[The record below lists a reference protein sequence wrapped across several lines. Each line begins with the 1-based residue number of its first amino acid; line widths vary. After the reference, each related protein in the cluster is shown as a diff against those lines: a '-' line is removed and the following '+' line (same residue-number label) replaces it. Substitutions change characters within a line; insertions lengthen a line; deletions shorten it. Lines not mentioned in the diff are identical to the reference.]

1 MRWYCRYGIGYRDLE
16 EMMSERGVTVDHTT
30 LYRWVQRYAPIMEKR
45 IRWYQRY
52 TSPSWHVDETHIKFA
67 GEWAYLYRA
76 LDADGRPIRRSRA
89 RPGSL
94 AGLFYA
100 GMAASLYALSRTGK
114 ARNQTPIMQVASLE
128 NAAA

>member
-1 MRWYCRYGIGYRDLE
+1 
-16 EMMSERGVTVDHTT
+16 MSERGVTVDHTT

-52 TSPSWHVDETHIKFA
+52 TSPSWRVDETHIKFV

-89 RPGSL
+89 RPGKLGGAVLCRHGRKPLRAFSDWQSPQPNADN
-94 AGLFYA
+94 AGRIA
-100 GMAASLYALSRTGK
+100 GECSGLMGC
-114 ARNQTPIMQVASLE
+114 
-128 NAAA
+128 